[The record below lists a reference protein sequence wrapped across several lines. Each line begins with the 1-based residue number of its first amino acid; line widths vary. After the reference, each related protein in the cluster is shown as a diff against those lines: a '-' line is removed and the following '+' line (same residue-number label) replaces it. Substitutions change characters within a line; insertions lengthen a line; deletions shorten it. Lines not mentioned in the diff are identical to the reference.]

1 MKDRRS
7 EVIKDLENENIDQE
21 LFDQCLQYAEG
32 DNEKAR
38 KIYIHRRTAE
48 LEFQGS
54 DDLDNNEKWPMLT
67 PLLVLYT
74 LGTVGVL
81 ILVFWFLTAKDAWQL

>member
-1 MKDRRS
+1 MKNRHS
-7 EVIKDLENENIDQE
+7 EGIRDIENENIDQE
-21 LFDQCLQYAEG
+21 LFDQCLKYAEG

-54 DDLDNNEKWPMLT
+54 DNLDSNEKWPMLT

-81 ILVFWFLTAKDAWQL
+81 ILVFWFLSSKGAWQ